1 MESGST
7 RADQLTHDPAS
18 FVTNAIKTYVATS
31 INNRLPS
38 FPGEAIWG
46 EPLADR
52 FTFQPS

>member
-38 FPGEAIWG
+38 FPGEAIWD